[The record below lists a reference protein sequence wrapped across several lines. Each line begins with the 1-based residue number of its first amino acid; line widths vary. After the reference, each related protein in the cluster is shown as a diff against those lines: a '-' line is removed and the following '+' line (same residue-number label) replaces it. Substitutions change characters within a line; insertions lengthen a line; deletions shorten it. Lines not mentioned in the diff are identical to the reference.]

1 MNVFHS
7 SRRIPEVYGSLIALA
22 LIIYFGLIDLLGWI
36 QIIELRLF
44 NVVIMVVGIYFAIRQ
59 FKRTHRD
66 DLHYFKA
73 LSIGMGSCF
82 IGVSTFV
89 LVLFIYLVVNKDFML
104 YLKETEPMGPFL
116 DPFIASF
123 AVWVEGI
130 FSGMFATFIVSNSVQ
145 TKAPTEF

>member
-1 MNVFHS
+1 
-7 SRRIPEVYGSLIALA
+7 
-22 LIIYFGLIDLLGWI
+22 
-36 QIIELRLF
+36 
-44 NVVIMVVGIYFAIRQ
+44 
-59 FKRTHRD
+59 
-66 DLHYFKA
+66 
-73 LSIGMGSCF
+73 
-82 IGVSTFV
+82 
-89 LVLFIYLVVNKDFML
+89 VNKDFML